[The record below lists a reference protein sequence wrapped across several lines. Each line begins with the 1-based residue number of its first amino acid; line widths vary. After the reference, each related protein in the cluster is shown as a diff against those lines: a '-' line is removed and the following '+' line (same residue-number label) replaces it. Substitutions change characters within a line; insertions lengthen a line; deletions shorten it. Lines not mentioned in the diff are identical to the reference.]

1 MKDRNKKLFS
11 VENEVAL
18 YPDQNRERPQAED
31 LPEPRKKNTNSESC
45 FYSSTAFE
53 PGVGNGVSGKYRE
66 LFQQE
71 QDRYSDAILPFISI
85 LAGVAGGIFAVPAV
99 ILSQIAG
106 MFSAVS
112 ILSAGAFILVVLGP
126 FAEETLKQSGAIF
139 QLEKMRGTLRH
150 SWQFYLS
157 GMLGGLVFSVLENLI
172 YRYVYLA
179 SLPPE
184 KLTNIMAFR
193 WTVCTALH
201 MLCPLV
207 SSMGLRRVWRD
218 SLEKERP
225 CRISDAFPWFAA
237 AAFIHG
243 LYNLSMLLLDPFG
256 TR

>member
-18 YPDQNRERPQAED
+18 HPDQNRERPQAEN
-31 LPEPRKKNTNSESC
+31 LPEPREKTANSESC
-45 FYSSTAFE
+45 YYSSTAFE
-53 PGVGNGVSGKYRE
+53 PGVGNGVSVKYRE

-71 QDRYSDAILPFISI
+71 QDRYPDSVLPFISI
-85 LAGVAGGIFAVPAV
+85 LAGVAGGVFAVPAV
-99 ILSQIAG
+99 ILNEIAG
-106 MFSAVS
+106 AFSAVS
-112 ILSAGAFILVVLGP
+112 LLSAGAFVLVVLGP

-139 QLEKMRGTLRH
+139 QLEKMRGSLRYG
-150 SWQFYLS
+150 WQFFLS
-157 GMLGGLVFSVLENLI
+157 GMMGGLVFSVLENLI

-184 KLTNIMAFR
+184 KLAAAMAFR
-193 WTVCTALH
+193 WAVCTALH

-225 CRISDAFPWFAA
+225 CRISDAFPYFAA

-256 TR
+256 TK